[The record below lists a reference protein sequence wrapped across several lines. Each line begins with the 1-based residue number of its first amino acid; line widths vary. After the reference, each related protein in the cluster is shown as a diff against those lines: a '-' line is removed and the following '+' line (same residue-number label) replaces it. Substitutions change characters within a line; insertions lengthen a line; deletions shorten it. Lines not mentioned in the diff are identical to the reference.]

1 MVYNF
6 ENKNHFRYPSRFRS
20 SPSLGSYPDLQT
32 MPVHS
37 PLMNQLHSFPR
48 HLMTG
53 SYKMD
58 SKVSFHPHPSLEN
71 TQKFIYPFFHIKTI
85 IDLLFFAPCL
95 LYQRAGGIILFTKL
109 LYLYIYIFIILL
121 NLLINL
127 TIAAA
132 SKLHIYFT

>member
-1 MVYNF
+1 MSVIFVCNF
-6 ENKNHFRYPSRFRS
+6 GTLIYKWFTTLKTNHFRYPSRFRS
-20 SPSLGSYPDLQT
+20 SPSLGSYPDLRT

-37 PLMNQLHSFPR
+37 PSMNQLHSFPR

-71 TQKFIYPFFHIKTI
+71 TQKFIYPFFQIKTI

-95 LYQRAGGIILFTKL
+95 LLPTCWRHYSVHKTVVF
-109 LYLYIYIFIILL
+109 IYIFL
-121 NLLINL
+121 
-127 TIAAA
+127 
-132 SKLHIYFT
+132 SSC